1 MRIVSIKKR
10 YPLFLPRDQGVM
22 ELLVR
27 NQLSDNRLFISM
39 TICSLASFFEIYG
52 LNLNGVIPD

>member
-22 ELLVR
+22 ELLAR

-39 TICSLASFFEIYG
+39 TICSLVSFFEIYG
-52 LNLNGVIPD
+52 LNSNGVMPD